1 METVCNQENTRED
14 FPVTMGV
21 NAFRG
26 FMNEFMNL
34 TRVES
39 EKDKPGRK
47 RKKDKD
53 KDKKRRGDELIR
65 HGGHI
70 FMLTIINIPTA
81 CEVCSSFFMWPIE
94 RGLVCQSKPF
104 CIVCTL
110 HKSVDCFSLNLLLLI
125 VFLDCKLT
133 CHKKC
138 YVKVSVDCGKEALG
152 GGAADGLITAHKI
165 FGTPLHQLVTGD
177 IKVPI
182 VVDRLIT
189 TIEMYG
195 LYTEGIYRKSGVS
208 GCIYPLDLKAEYLIR
223 LILM

>member
-1 METVCNQENTRED
+1 M
-14 FPVTMGV
+14 FTML
-21 NAFRG
+21 A
-26 FMNEFMNL
+26 
-34 TRVES
+34 
-39 EKDKPGRK
+39 
-47 RKKDKD
+47 
-53 KDKKRRGDELIR
+53 LIY
-65 HGGHI
+65 
-70 FMLTIINIPTA
+70 FYK
-81 CEVCSSFFMWPIE
+81 CY
-94 RGLVCQSKPF
+94 
-104 CIVCTL
+104 
-110 HKSVDCFSLNLLLLI
+110 FS
-125 VFLDCKLT
+125 DCKLT

-208 GCIYPLDLKAEYLIR
+208 FCTVLFELKFENLITF
-223 LILM
+223 ILM